1 MGLDSVRAARELLS
15 RLGAPNR
22 LLQHGVLVGEAA
34 DLLLESLQ
42 RLGVTVDAHFVR
54 LGAVLHDAGKI
65 LYADELAQP
74 GHAHEPAGEQLLL
87 REGVEPS
94 VARCCVSHARWAD
107 ENVSFEE
114 LVVALAD
121 KLWKGKRQ
129 PALEKKVIEVAA
141 AKLGREFWDVFVEL
155 DTCFEGIASEG
166 TERLARSEG

>member
-1 MGLDSVRAARELLS
+1 LESVLAARELLA
-15 RLGAPNR
+15 RLGAPKR

-54 LGAVLHDAGKI
+54 VGAVLHDAGKI

-94 VARCCVSHARWAD
+94 VAHCCVSHARWAD
-107 ENVSFEE
+107 ANVSFEE
-114 LVVALAD
+114 LLVALAD
-121 KLWKGKRQ
+121 KLWKGKRE
-129 PALEKKVIEVAA
+129 PALEKKVIDAAA

-155 DTCFEGIASEG
+155 DTCFEGIASDG
-166 TERLARSEG
+166 TARLARSEG